1 MSEIKTP
8 FCNRSM
14 RPSLDDFP
22 LTQHLALAAMGE
34 MSSEPT
40 HPSVT
45 IAGMTREVRVAHRKF
60 PDGGLV
66 IPSLPDVRK
75 TANAQIVR
83 TAFMLAL
90 RRPDVSLQAARQW
103 TEGRAARKAPLP
115 HCAPRARIERSQVQS
130 PARQP
135 ARETHV
141 IARCGA
147 RQIPRGSDRG
157 RAAMLPHPIARKSMN
172 LSKSYRERGALGN

>member
-1 MSEIKTP
+1 VPTALRWKSSALKVSEIKTP

-34 MSSEPT
+34 DVVGGDSPMT
-40 HPSVT
+40 T
-45 IAGMTREVRVAHRKF
+45 AGMTGEVRIAHRKF
-60 PDGGLV
+60 PDGGVV
-66 IPSLPDVRK
+66 IPSLPELQK

-90 RRPDVSLQAARQW
+90 RRPDVSLQAARQ
-103 TEGRAARKAPLP
+103 RAARKAPLP
-115 HCAPRARIERSQVQS
+115 PRACIEHSQVQS

-141 IARCGA
+141 IARRGA

-157 RAAMLPHPIARKSMN
+157 RAAMLPHPIAR
-172 LSKSYRERGALGN
+172 